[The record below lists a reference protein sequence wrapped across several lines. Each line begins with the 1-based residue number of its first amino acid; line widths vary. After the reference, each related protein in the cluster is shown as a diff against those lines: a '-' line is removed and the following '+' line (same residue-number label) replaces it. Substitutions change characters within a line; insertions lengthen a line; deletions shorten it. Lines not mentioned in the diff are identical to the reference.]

1 MVDGPYTIVIEDRH
15 GTPVQE
21 VSLDAGE
28 RIVGRYREC
37 DILLPSENVS
47 RRHARLLVEAGRLFV
62 EDLNSANG
70 TFVNGIR
77 IHERTAVADG
87 AVVRIGDFTVRVQ
100 GAGGTQGPSAAHVR
114 LIGRNLCVS
123 DQVFEVDRAT
133 VVVGRGRDADI
144 TLPDPS
150 VSRVHARLISQPDGH
165 VLVEDMG
172 SANGTFV
179 NSQRVRIWQL
189 AEGDILRFGN
199 VEFLVEIPTA
209 DTVDGLKVPG
219 GWFGRVLVA
228 FRENLPWSI
237 ASVFALVALVA
248 VGVLAVGSLSVPDEA
263 PPGAGVPAAPTPAVT
278 QSPTPAPPPADAAP
292 PDPLKDALDLF
303 ARRDLDGAARVVDE
317 VLRARPADPEA
328 VQMSNRIAVERR
340 ARETLQAAAILKD
353 PVAVAASL
361 LDIPGD
367 SIFRDDAR
375 GRLKTLL
382 PDLERRKAR
391 ACRARKVV
399 DCARLRGLVT
409 RTEAVLAAP

>member
-1 MVDGPYTIVIEDRH
+1 MTEGSYTIVIEDRH

-21 VSLDAGE
+21 VTLDAGE

-37 DILLPSENVS
+37 DIILPSENVS
-47 RRHARLLVEAGRLFV
+47 RRHARLLVEGGRLFV

-70 TFVNGIR
+70 VFVNGERIR
-77 IHERTAVADG
+77 ERTALADG
-87 AVVRIGDFTVRVQ
+87 AFVRLGDFTVRVR
-100 GAGGTQGPSAAHVR
+100 GAGGREGPSAAHVR
-114 LIGRNLCVS
+114 LIGRNLFVT

-133 VVVGRGRDADI
+133 LVVGRGRDAGI

-165 VLVEDMG
+165 LLVEDMG

-179 NSQRVRIWQL
+179 NNQRVRIWQL
-189 AEGDILRFGN
+189 AEGDLLRFGN

-209 DTVDGLKVPG
+209 DTVDGLKGPG
-219 GWFGRVLVA
+219 GWFARALVA

-237 ASVFALVALVA
+237 ASVFAIVVLVV
-248 VGVLAVGSLSVPDEA
+248 VGVLVVGSLSEPDEA
-263 PPGAGVPAAPTPAVT
+263 PPGAGVPAMPAPAVAG
-278 QSPTPAPPPADAAP
+278 SPTPPSPPADAAL

-303 ARRDLDGAARVVDE
+303 ARRDLDGAARIVDE

-328 VQMSNRIAVERR
+328 VKVSNRITVERR
-340 ARETLQAAAILKD
+340 ARETLQAATALKD
-353 PVAVAASL
+353 PVAAAASL

-375 GRLKTLL
+375 GRLRTLL

-391 ACRARKVV
+391 ACRAQKVV

-409 RTEAVLAAP
+409 RAEAFLGSP